1 MNLRPRRN
9 RQAIASEISAMTT
22 SQEPTGRRHDQ
33 PQIPPQQSGP
43 PPDYAMPHQQY
54 APAPRNGLG
63 IAALVLG
70 LCGAL
75 SGLIPFFFWFALIA
89 GIVGLVL
96 GIVGFART
104 RKGTATNRTTT
115 LFGTV
120 LSVIAIALGIWGAVT
135 LFQATDK
142 LVNDLNAIPAPTVSA
157 PAAPAAVEAPS
168 SLDDTPPVSTE
179 TLPSYGSVPTYEAPS
194 MPTYEALSMPTY
206 EAPTMPTYEAPAPT
220 KATKAAPALPV
231 SRQNAVAKAESYL
244 GFSAFSRKGLID
256 QLKFEKFSTADATYA
271 VDHVKV
277 DWTEQAA
284 KKAKSYMD
292 MSSFSRGSLIEQL
305 EFEGFTAAQAK
316 HGADSVGL

>member
-1 MNLRPRRN
+1 MNLRLRGN
-9 RQAIASEISAMTT
+9 RQAITSDIWSVTT
-22 SQEPTGRRHDQ
+22 SQEPTGQDQ
-33 PQIPPQQSGP
+33 PQIPSQQSGP
-43 PPDYAMPHQQY
+43 PPNYVMPHQQY

-70 LCGAL
+70 ICGAL

-89 GIVGLVL
+89 GIIGLIL
-96 GIVGFART
+96 GLVGFART
-104 RKGTATNRTTT
+104 RNGAATNRKTA

-120 LSVIAIALGIWGAVT
+120 LSVIAVALGIWGAVI

-168 SLDDTPPVSTE
+168 SYDDTPPVRTE
-179 TLPSYGSVPTYEAPS
+179 TLPSYGSVPTYEVPS
-194 MPTYEALSMPTY
+194 MPTYEAPSMPTY
-206 EAPTMPTYEAPAPT
+206 QAPAPA

-231 SRQNAVAKAESYL
+231 GRQNAVAKAESYL
-244 GFSAFSRKGLID
+244 DFSAFSRTGLID
-256 QLKFEKFSTADATYA
+256 QLEFEDFSTADATYA

-305 EFEGFTAAQAK
+305 KFEGFTAAQAK